1 MSVLTV
7 GIGIPPSTGD
17 GDANRWSC
25 IPLEET
31 AVLYPERVELIRGL
45 YFSQHLTRMTF
56 FKKQKSILGIKMQKI
71 NETKNE
77 HTRTQRGIK
86 ELFSDL
92 WSNK

>member
-7 GIGIPPSTGD
+7 GIGIPPSTED

-45 YFSQHLTRMTF
+45 YFSQHLTRITF

-77 HTRTQRGIK
+77 HTRTQRGSK